1 MIDIPFMPIALYAE
15 THFRFWG
22 CSPSALFRK
31 EPEVIFDLPRR
42 LIPEYKYLP
51 LALLVNDIHQY
62 PVQIESIQIT
72 LSQNGGMP
80 KILDF
85 SKDDIEKSLLDH
97 PLKNQMSAFILNIP
111 RTEFVSGELFVNACL
126 KYYRIKKGRTGKRLI
141 TVLNDNLVT
150 STKLPFRCFI
160 ADEKYPGSE
169 MCGFGD
175 VHSHSQFSRSH
186 VEFGPPIEM
195 IDKMCAACGLNFAA
209 VTDHSYDLA
218 CLPDD
223 YLHQDKD
230 LKLWTMFQTQ
240 ASDFK
245 GETIIVPGEEISVLN
260 NKGDVVHLCG
270 LGISEYIPGTLD
282 GARKNV
288 HFKKQLTIK
297 EAVDEINRQGGVS
310 FAAHPGSQAGL
321 LQRLFLG
328 RGTWDNS
335 DLCEGLGGIQ
345 AVNSGFFE
353 SWKRGKNLWISML
366 QKGHKLPILAG
377 SDAHGD
383 FNRYRAV
390 GKPFLQVYEGA
401 ERYMGFVRTGVYGKT
416 KDLKDSKDVIDGIKK
431 CAAFLTNGPFVSICD
446 SRFPQESLISSKP
459 ISGDNTNNL
468 CVRAQSAKEFGAI
481 SAVKVFMGSP
491 NVNEEKIII
500 NHIPQPDTY
509 DVNLPIPAGLLT
521 EKCYL
526 RIEAFGKT
534 PRELPTIAV
543 SSACFIGY

>member
-1 MIDIPFMPIALYAE
+1 LGLDLLLPIALYAE

-22 CSPSALFRK
+22 CSPSLLFRK

-42 LIPEYKYLP
+42 LVPRYNHLP
-51 LALLVNDIHQY
+51 LALILNDIRRY

-72 LSQNGGMP
+72 LSQNGEKP
-80 KILDF
+80 KILTFD
-85 SKDDIEKSLLDH
+85 KDEIQKSLLDH
-97 PLKNQMSAFILNIP
+97 PLKNQMSAYILNIP
-111 RTEFVSGELFVNACL
+111 RTEFASGELFVNACL
-126 KYYRIKKGRTGKRLI
+126 KYHRIKKGRVDKRI
-141 TVLNDNLVT
+141 ATVLNDNLVT
-150 STKLPFRCFI
+150 STKLPFRCII
-160 ADEKYPGSE
+160 ADEEYPGYE
-169 MCGFGD
+169 QCGFGD

-195 IDKMCAACGLNFAA
+195 IDKICAVCGLNFAA

-230 LKLWTMFQTQ
+230 LGLWKMFQ
-240 ASDFK
+240 AEISNFK
-245 GETIIVPGEEISVLN
+245 GEIVIIPGEEISVVN
-260 NKGDVVHLCG
+260 HRGDVVHLCG

-310 FAAHPGSQAGL
+310 FAAHPGAPAGL

-328 RGTWDNS
+328 RGIWEEQDMI
-335 DLCEGLGGIQ
+335 DGLGGIQ
-345 AVNSGFFE
+345 AVNSDFFE
-353 SWKRGKNLWISML
+353 SWKRGKNLWITML
-366 QKGHKLPILAG
+366 QKGYRLPILAG

-390 GKPFLQVYEGA
+390 GKPFWQIYEGA
-401 ERYMGFVRTGVYGKT
+401 ERYMGFVRTGVYGNP
-416 KDLKDSKDVIDGIKK
+416 KDIKESKDIIDGIKNG
-431 CAAFLTNGPFVSICD
+431 AAFLTNGPFVSICD
-446 SRFPQESLISSKP
+446 SRFPKESLISLKP
-459 ISGDNTNNL
+459 ISADNINNL
-468 CVRAQSAKEFGAI
+468 CVCAKSTKEFGTI
-481 SAVKVFMGSP
+481 NTVKVFMGIP
-491 NVNEEKIII
+491 GVNEEKIILK
-500 NHIPQPDTY
+500 HISEPDTY
-509 DVNLPIPAGLLT
+509 DVNLPIPSEMLT

-526 RIEAFGKT
+526 RIEAEGKT
-534 PRELPTIAV
+534 PRGLPAVAV